1 MHFADSLTARA
12 RKTSPLS
19 VGIDPVMER
28 LPEGIP
34 KTIAGARAF
43 CRGIIDAVAGTAACA
58 KLQLACYEALRGEG
72 MQLFWETAAYAKEQG
87 LIVIAD
93 GKRGDIPDTA
103 ALYAAAYLGKDSP
116 IDALTVNPYLGE
128 ESIQPF
134 IEHCIHNDKG
144 IFVLIKTSNPG
155 SGDIQDLP
163 VGNTLLHTHLAKH
176 VQRWG
181 NKYLGPLSKLS
192 CIGAVVG
199 ATHPEELRSLRRLM
213 PNISFLIPG
222 FGAQGGTR
230 EDTLHGFL
238 GCGSGATVHATRS
251 IAYASKG
258 TDWRESTRLAAEELA
273 HYFTSHCVPAASG
286 SGKST
291 QL

>member
-19 VGIDPVMER
+19 VGVDPVMER

-34 KTIAGARAF
+34 KTIAGASIF
-43 CRGIIDAVAGTAACA
+43 CRGVIDAVADRAACA
-58 KLQLACYEALRGEG
+58 KLQLACYEALREEG
-72 MQLFWETAAYAKEQG
+72 MRLFWETAAYAKEQG

-128 ESIQPF
+128 DSIRPF
-134 IEHCIHNDKG
+134 IECCARNDKG
-144 IFVLIKTSNPG
+144 VFILVKTSNP
-155 SGDIQDLP
+155 SSRDLQDLP
-163 VGNTLLHTHLAKH
+163 VGSAPLCEHLAAL
-176 VQRWG
+176 VQSWG
-181 NKYLGPLSKLS
+181 VHHYGEQSRLS

-199 ATHPEELRSLRRLM
+199 ATYPEELSTLRRLM
-213 PNISFLIPG
+213 PGIPFLIPG
-222 FGAQGGTR
+222 IGAQGGTAADVR
-230 EDTLHGFL
+230 NGFRPD
-238 GCGSGATVHATRS
+238 GTGAIVHATRS
-251 IAYASKG
+251 VIYASAGK
-258 TDWRESTRLAAEELA
+258 DWREKAREAAEKVA
-273 HYFTSHCVPAASG
+273 RYFTSHCVPAASG

>member
-19 VGIDPVMER
+19 VGVDPVMER

-34 KTIAGARAF
+34 KTIAGASIF
-43 CRGIIDAVAGTAACA
+43 CRGVIDAVADIAACV

-72 MQLFWETAAYAKEQG
+72 MQLFWEIASYAKERG

-103 ALYAAAYLGKDSP
+103 ALYATAYLGKDSP

-128 ESIQPF
+128 DSIRPF
-134 IEHCIHNDKG
+134 IELCARNDKG
-144 IFVLIKTSNPG
+144 IFILVKTSNPG
-155 SGDIQDLP
+155 SGDLQDIP
-163 VGNTLLHTHLAKH
+163 VGSALLHERLAAL

-181 NKYLGPLSKLS
+181 SQHLGPLSKLS

-199 ATHPEELRSLRRLM
+199 ATHPEELRSLRSLM
-213 PNISFLIPG
+213 PSIPFLIPG
-222 FGAQGGTR
+222 IGAQGGTAADVR
-230 EDTLHGFL
+230 HGFL
-238 GCGSGATVHATRS
+238 PDGTGAIVHATRS
-251 IAYASKG
+251 VIYASG
-258 TDWRESTRLAAEELA
+258 EEDWKERARWAAEKVVLKLRGISPLTA
-273 HYFTSHCVPAASG
+273 PV
-286 SGKST
+286 ST
-291 QL
+291 VRSP